1 MHLSGISRKKGSR
14 LSARVALACGVT
26 VATLLSPLG
35 GQAFAGDAQPPVASD
50 TPAQAPQDNNPK
62 EKLPVVYISG
72 SNELRPTADLFAS
85 MMSKRGFDVH
95 PFMVWEPTRPETS
108 PYVTVKGNSAR
119 IPEFI
124 EKVKKETGSDKVDVV
139 TYSQGGLVTRYWLKD
154 FDGAKDVRTVVSLS
168 GLIKGSPYQTQ
179 ALEKGQCPPA
189 SADALVPPGF
199 KKNPTDACLEMAEG
213 GEEVTRLNTPTE
225 ALPGIRYV
233 NITTRQEYDAAPYQI
248 NLMDGPGDYQNVI
261 TQDLCPN
268 DVVPHLGMTLLPSVQ
283 SLVASALE
291 GGPLKME
298 CSIPA
303 PEGLPTVDSLVP
315 PLTEAPQM

>member
-1 MHLSGISRKKGSR
+1 MLLSGISRKKGSR

-85 MMSKRGFDVH
+85 MMSKRRFDVH

-124 EKVKKETGSDKVDVV
+124 AKVKKETGSDNVDVV

-168 GLIKGSPYQTQ
+168 VLIKGSPYQTQ

-199 KKNPTDACLEMAEG
+199 KKNPTDALSKWLRVG
-213 GEEVTRLNTPTE
+213 KK
-225 ALPGIRYV
+225 
-233 NITTRQEYDAAPYQI
+233 
-248 NLMDGPGDYQNVI
+248 
-261 TQDLCPN
+261 
-268 DVVPHLGMTLLPSVQ
+268 LL
-283 SLVASALE
+283 A
-291 GGPLKME
+291 
-298 CSIPA
+298 
-303 PEGLPTVDSLVP
+303 
-315 PLTEAPQM
+315 